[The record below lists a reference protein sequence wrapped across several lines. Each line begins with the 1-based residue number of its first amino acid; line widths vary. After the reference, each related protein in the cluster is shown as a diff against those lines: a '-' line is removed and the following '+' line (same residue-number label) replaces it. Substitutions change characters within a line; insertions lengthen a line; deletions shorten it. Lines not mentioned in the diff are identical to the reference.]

1 MLISEIFYSIQGEG
15 QWTGLPN
22 IFIRTAGC
30 NLRCTYCDTT
40 YAYNSKKEINISQL
54 LKKIA
59 HYPCKYV
66 TITGGEPLLQLDLN
80 DFLKKLIKKQ
90 YYINIETNGS
100 ISIKKYLHEKIMF
113 SLDIKCPSSKM
124 QSEMCFDN
132 LSDISDKDQIKFI
145 IENRIDYEYAKT
157 ILTQYKPKGT
167 IFFQQTW
174 GASPQPLAEWIL
186 SDGLQVKLGIQL
198 HKIIWGNNKRK

>member
-1 MLISEIFYSIQGEG
+1 
-15 QWTGLPN
+15 
-22 IFIRTAGC
+22 
-30 NLRCTYCDTT
+30 
-40 YAYNSKKEINISQL
+40 
-54 LKKIA
+54 
-59 HYPCKYV
+59 
-66 TITGGEPLLQLDLN
+66 
-80 DFLKKLIKKQ
+80 
-90 YYINIETNGS
+90 
-100 ISIKKYLHEKIMF
+100 MF

-132 LSDISDKDQIKFI
+132 LSNISDKDQIKFI

-157 ILTQYKPKGT
+157 ILTQYKPNGT